1 MGLLPTPWDIW
12 GSTRVRGTVQEP
24 SFTTWLLFQDSPLKW
39 EGSGPHQSA
48 FCLSG
53 CCCLVAKSYPSLAT
67 PWTVAHQAPLS
78 TGFSRQEYWNGLP
91 FPSPGN
97 LPDPGIK
104 PVSPVLAGRFF
115 TTEPPGKPLSGC
127 RCCLLKGAL
136 ELGSQLKDVFEN
148 HELIFKT
155 GTRLIEIRRE
165 ARRKMRG
172 RWTTQGGGRDLYTI
186 AKAGGAILYQQPP
199 IALRILAFDE

>member
-1 MGLLPTPWDIW
+1 M
-12 GSTRVRGTVQEP
+12 
-24 SFTTWLLFQDSPLKW
+24 SP
-39 EGSGPHQSA
+39 A
-48 FCLSG
+48 
-53 CCCLVAKSYPSLAT
+53 
-67 PWTVAHQAPLS
+67 
-78 TGFSRQEYWNGLP
+78 
-91 FPSPGN
+91 
-97 LPDPGIK
+97 
-104 PVSPVLAGRFF
+104 LAGRFF